1 MAIATWHNECVSGR
15 RGHGEGNGTMD
26 LLVLTTSNELGTQE
40 FPEANIN
47 AEASEAR
54 YLALVTERAVAIW
67 GDRYRVEV
75 AYGSSQAVSH
85 VDTRDIWSD
94 IVNDVFNECDW
105 VVDNA

>member
-1 MAIATWHNECVSGR
+1 MAIAMWHNQCVGGT
-15 RGHGEGNGTMD
+15 RGHGEGNGTME

-54 YLALVTERAVAIW
+54 YLELVTERAVAIW
-67 GDRYRVEV
+67 GPRYRVEV
-75 AYGSSQAVSH
+75 FYGSSQTASRA
-85 VDTRDIWSD
+85 DARDVWSD

>member
-1 MAIATWHNECVSGR
+1 MTK
-15 RGHGEGNGTMD
+15 T

-54 YLALVTERAVAIW
+54 YLELVTERAVAIW
-67 GDRYRVEV
+67 GPRYRVEV
-75 AYGSSQAVSH
+75 AYGSSQSASH
-85 VDTRDIWSD
+85 ADARDIWSD

>member
-1 MAIATWHNECVSGR
+1 ME
-15 RGHGEGNGTMD
+15 

-54 YLALVTERAVAIW
+54 YLELVTQRAVAIW
-67 GDRYRVEV
+67 GPRYRVEV
-75 AYGSSQAVSH
+75 AYGPSQHASCA
-85 VDTRDIWSD
+85 DARDLWAD
-94 IVNDVFNECDW
+94 IVNDVFEELDW

>member
-1 MAIATWHNECVSGR
+1 MTK
-15 RGHGEGNGTMD
+15 T

-40 FPEANIN
+40 FPETNIN

-54 YLALVTERAVAIW
+54 YLELVTERAVAIW

-75 AYGSSQAVSH
+75 AYGSSQTASDA
-85 VDTRDIWSD
+85 DTRDIWSD

>member
-1 MAIATWHNECVSGR
+1 
-15 RGHGEGNGTMD
+15 MD

-54 YLALVTERAVAIW
+54 YLTLVTERAVAIF

-75 AYGSSQAVSH
+75 GYGSSQSVS
-85 VDTRDIWSD
+85 DADASCIWAD

>member
-1 MAIATWHNECVSGR
+1 ME
-15 RGHGEGNGTMD
+15 

-47 AEASEAR
+47 HEASEAR
-54 YLALVTERAVAIW
+54 YLELVRQRAVAIW
-67 GDRYRVEV
+67 GLRYRVEV
-75 AYGSSQAVSH
+75 AYGSSQTCSEA
-85 VDTRDIWSD
+85 DFRDVWSD

>member
-1 MAIATWHNECVSGR
+1 
-15 RGHGEGNGTMD
+15 MD

-54 YLALVTERAVAIW
+54 YLELVTERAVAMW
-67 GDRYRVEV
+67 GTQYRVEV
-75 AYGSSQAVSH
+75 AYGSSQTASQA
-85 VDTRDIWSD
+85 DARDAWSD

-105 VVDNA
+105 VVHNA